1 MMTLRNALSVMD
13 SEKSTTAVRYTDA
26 SNMSYA
32 FNGMPGCLSTILRPN
47 VLSAEVTRISK
58 DGEYLLIDIKD
69 PNSAANTDK

>member
-13 SEKSTTAVRYTDA
+13 SDKSTTAIRYTD
-26 SNMSYA
+26 SNNMSYA

-47 VLSAEVTRISK
+47 VLSAEVTKISK
-58 DGEYLLIDIKD
+58 EGEYLLIDIKD